1 MICKKSIQS
10 RPDLIKRRTMLGV
23 IKAVDKTKQKSKSP
37 DVANQPNVSF
47 VTDKFEND
55 SDIADADHY
64 ISN

>member
-1 MICKKSIQS
+1 
-10 RPDLIKRRTMLGV
+10 MLGV